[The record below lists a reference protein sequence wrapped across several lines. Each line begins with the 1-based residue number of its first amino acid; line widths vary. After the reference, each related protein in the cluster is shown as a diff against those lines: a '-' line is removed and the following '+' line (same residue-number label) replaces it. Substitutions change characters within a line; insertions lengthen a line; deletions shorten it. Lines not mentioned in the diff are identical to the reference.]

1 MLARACVAVLPVQ
14 GAGLGLV
21 ERLRV
26 PLGGSDDEAV
36 RAERLQTTL
45 GEGPC
50 LDAIEAGEAV
60 AVDEPEL
67 ARRWPAYHRA
77 LIRQTSFRSVASLP
91 LRTPGH
97 PPIGALDLYSDA
109 PAVDAAARGA
119 EVQTDVADQ
128 IGGLLLDAPLVRA
141 GWTDEPVA
149 AWLAGPG
156 VARRMEVWRA
166 VGMVVHDLGTTQQ
179 GGLDLLRGFAVDA
192 GSSLDAVAARLTA
205 AELAPADLRRGAG
218 APGRPP
224 PSPAPPPAASPSLPP
239 PPSLPFPPPPS
250 PSSPSLP
257 SPLPPLPPLPPSPPS
272 PFCGAPPP
280 PPPYSLSL
288 SSASWPTRCVG
299 GPAASSRNCVVRSTD
314 GARQR
319 RLPLPP
325 PLPSP
330 LLLPPPPP
338 PSLLSAP
345 PSPSLPPPLS
355 PLPLSSSFSSPPL
368 FSPPSPPSPSSSAS
382 ALDGSGGEAL
392 RRCSGWRRRT
402 GPSSG

>member
-1 MLARACVAVLPVQ
+1 MRRLADRYLAAVVGGVDDDDGRALLPAVLARACVAVLPVQ

-192 GSSLDAVAARLTA
+192 GSSLDAVPARLTA

-218 APGRPP
+218 APGATT
-224 PSPAPPPAASPSLPP
+224 APPPGTVPGGAGVGEDGDLPP
-239 PPSLPFPPPPS
+239 GVSSL
-250 PSSPSLP
+250 
-257 SPLPPLPPLPPSPPS
+257 
-272 PFCGAPPP
+272 
-280 PPPYSLSL
+280 
-288 SSASWPTRCVG
+288 
-299 GPAASSRNCVVRSTD
+299 D
-314 GARQR
+314 ARR
-319 RLPLPP
+319 RR
-325 PLPSP
+325 
-330 LLLPPPPP
+330 
-338 PSLLSAP
+338 
-345 PSPSLPPPLS
+345 
-355 PLPLSSSFSSPPL
+355 
-368 FSPPSPPSPSSSAS
+368 
-382 ALDGSGGEAL
+382 GSG
-392 RRCSGWRRRT
+392 RRPPGR
-402 GPSSG
+402 P